1 MLLVPVV
8 RQIVLPFL
16 VLALLVFPGRALAQ
30 TVPVEPYYVVTTR
43 ADVPLKSGDMDG
55 YYPVATLKAG
65 QVLWVDA
72 EGSGWVRVAYPPG
85 LSVYVPASEVREEE
99 GGGVVVLARVS
110 ALKSRNASAGFAQ
123 SWQRAI
129 PRNEEP
135 AIGTR
140 LHVLDVIEGAD
151 GGVMGYEVEPPAM
164 VRGYVKA
171 DVLRAATDAEVEAY
185 LATIPES
192 AAEEPG
198 AEEAPEAT
206 EEPSE
211 AAEPVETEQPADE
224 AESDLKRLVR
234 EPESITE
241 SLREPTAHPDDA
253 QAQPEFDQSE
263 TDQPELDETVAEGEA
278 GEAGTEVIVIDQT
291 PTPQTRLIGTLTH
304 LAELFN
310 KVQKQDSN
318 TAELDELAAEL
329 RRAIAAQGDDPIG
342 RRIRTALGQRLQLI
356 EMRIAARDARRQLRA
371 RRESIEASYV
381 SIITR
386 VHELET
392 TRGYQFVGRLV
403 RSSVYDG
410 RRLPL
415 MYRIVSVNESVPRT
429 IGYIMPSETLDY
441 RDMLGEIVGVL
452 GTSQLD
458 EALNL
463 RIVTPSRIDVLAP
476 EGLGLPTPADADS
489 ASWPGS

>member
-1 MLLVPVV
+1 MLLLPAVRQVVVPVL
-8 RQIVLPFL
+8 ILASVLFQ
-16 VLALLVFPGRALAQ
+16 GRALAQ

-55 YYPVATLKAG
+55 YYPVASLKAG

-72 EGSGWVRVAYPPG
+72 EGSGWTRVAYPAG
-85 LSVYVPASEVREEE
+85 LSVYVRADEVHAEESS
-99 GGGVVVLARVS
+99 GTVVLTKVS

-129 PRNEEP
+129 PRNDEP

-140 LHVLDVIEGAD
+140 LHVLDVIKGAD
-151 GGVMGYEVEPPAM
+151 GSVMGYEVEPPAS

-171 DVLRAATDAEVEAY
+171 EALRAATDAEVEAY
-185 LATIPES
+185 LATIPEV
-192 AAEEPG
+192 ADEPG
-198 AEEAPEAT
+198 DEPTDEPGDAE
-206 EEPSE
+206 
-211 AAEPVETEQPADE
+211 EPVETDQPADE
-224 AESDLKRLVR
+224 AESDIKRLGR
-234 EPESITE
+234 EPDSITE
-241 SLREPTAHPDDA
+241 SLREPTEYEGDE
-253 QAQPEFDQSE
+253 QAQPES
-263 TDQPELDETVAEGEA
+263 DQPETNQPEPDQPETDNPESADEAVT
-278 GEAGTEVIVIDQT
+278 IIDQA
-291 PTPQTRLIGTLTH
+291 PVSPESLLVGTLTH

-310 KVQKQDSN
+310 QVQKQDSD

-329 RRAIAAQGDDPIG
+329 RRAVSAQGDDDIG
-342 RRIRTALGQRLQLI
+342 QRIRTALGQRLQLI

-371 RRESIEASYV
+371 RREAIEASYV
-381 SIITR
+381 SIASR

-410 RRLPL
+410 TLLPL
-415 MYRIVSVNESVPRT
+415 MYRIVSVNESIPRT
-429 IGYIMPSETLDY
+429 IGYIMPSEALDS

-452 GTSQLD
+452 GSSQLD
-458 EALNL
+458 AALNL

-476 EGLGLPTPADADS
+476 EGLGITLPADAS
-489 ASWPGS
+489 ATRPGS